1 VIEELDTH
9 VTFDTDTPPLMESV
23 APDTKFDPETV
34 TVVVEPR
41 ANEGGFALV
50 TVGPGST
57 VKHPV
62 QVPLPPSGLVM
73 VTLINPGEAAEA
85 TEIPT
90 DR

>member
-1 VIEELDTH
+1 VNDTLL
-9 VTFDTDTPPLMESV
+9 TPTPPPENETL
-23 APDTKFDPETV
+23 APETKPDPLTV
-34 TVVVEPR
+34 TVVAAPGPAALGVTPVG
-41 ANEGGFALV
+41 AGGR
-50 TVGPGST
+50 ST